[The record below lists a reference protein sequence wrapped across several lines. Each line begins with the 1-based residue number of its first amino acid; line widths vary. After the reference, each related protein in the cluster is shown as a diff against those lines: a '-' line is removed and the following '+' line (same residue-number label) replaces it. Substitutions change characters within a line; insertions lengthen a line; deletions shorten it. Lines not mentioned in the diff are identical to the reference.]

1 MFELPHH
8 QCSPTHPRCL
18 RVPLQD
24 KEPERLQLLCHP
36 SGEGHG
42 VCGCVVVKVWWSV
55 YHAHQN
61 THNYIL
67 NCALH
72 LVRDLILFRLSVK
85 RSLTFLPP
93 HPLQTMAIATLALC
107 YNNPN
112 VFTGVV
118 KIRKG
123 QAVDLIMQST
133 NMKSIESIFSLFV
146 DEVGACAF

>member
-1 MFELPHH
+1 ME
-8 QCSPTHPRCL
+8 CIPTC
-18 RVPLQD
+18 
-24 KEPERLQLLCHP
+24 
-36 SGEGHG
+36 
-42 VCGCVVVKVWWSV
+42 
-55 YHAHQN
+55 HAHGS
-61 THNYIL
+61 THNYIKKV
-67 NCALH
+67 CALH

-85 RSLTFLPP
+85 GLTFLPP

-133 NMKSIESIFSLFV
+133 NMKSIEYIFALFA
-146 DEVGACAF
+146 DEVGARAF